1 MKADRGCTRIL
12 ALDGSRAMATPSPG
26 EVRAPMTDLRLVI
39 ITGLSGAGK
48 TATSRVLED
57 LGFYVVDN
65 LPPALIPTFANL
77 CRASAQIDRA
87 ALVVDVRGR
96 EFFASASQALA
107 ELEAD
112 GVPYQILF
120 LEADEGTLIQ
130 RYKESRR
137 QHPMAP
143 HARVADGIAEERRQ
157 LAPLRGRA
165 HRVIDTSR
173 MRQGELRE
181 ELREL
186 LAADAAGRM
195 HLTILS
201 FGFKHGIPPDAD
213 LVFDVRFLPNP
224 HYVPDLRP
232 RSGRETP
239 VADYV
244 LGWPVTRR
252 FLDLLYPLVDFLLPN
267 YQNEGRAELVL
278 AVGCTGGRHR
288 SVVIAQS
295 LAEHLRAPGREVEVL
310 HRDCDLP
317 VEE

>member
-1 MKADRGCTRIL
+1 
-12 ALDGSRAMATPSPG
+12 
-26 EVRAPMTDLRLVI
+26 MTDLRLVI

-48 TATSRVLED
+48 TATSRALED
-57 LGFYVVDN
+57 MGFYVVDN
-65 LPPALIPTFANL
+65 LPPALIPTFADL

-87 ALVVDVRGR
+87 ALVFDVRGR

-107 ELEAD
+107 QLEAN

-120 LEADEGTLIQ
+120 LEADDAALIS

-137 QHPMAP
+137 HHPMAP
-143 HARVADGIAEERRQ
+143 HGRVADGIAEERRQ
-157 LAPLRGRA
+157 LGPLRGRA
-165 HRVIDTSR
+165 HRVIDTSH

-181 ELREL
+181 QLREML
-186 LAADAAGRM
+186 MVEAGGRIQV
-195 HLTILS
+195 TVLS
-201 FGFKHGIPPDAD
+201 FGFKHGLPPDAD

-232 RSGRETP
+232 RSGRESA
-239 VADYV
+239 VAEYV

-252 FLDLLYPLVDFLLPN
+252 LLDLLYALVDFLLPN

-288 SVVIAQS
+288 SVVVATA
-295 LAEHLRAPGREVEVL
+295 LAEHLRAPGRMVEVL

-317 VEE
+317 PEAALPTADSGAASDE